1 MTGDALD
8 APRIHPTAILEE
20 DVIVGAGTAIWDH
33 AHLRAGVRIGRSCIV
48 GGKSYLGPGVRVGD
62 LVKINACA
70 YLCYGVTIE
79 DGCMIAAHVVFTN
92 DATPRAADLE
102 QGRLLASTPSAATQH
117 TTVRRGA
124 SVGANATVGPGI
136 VLGEFCMVGM
146 GSVVTRDVPAHGLVV
161 GNPGRLI
168 GLVDRAGRK
177 VAELVD
183 GRLPPE
189 GTVIDCG
196 DGTHLRAISGRM
208 VLECGGS
215 STDTDRKSA
224 SDSLS

>member
-1 MTGDALD
+1 MNGDA
-8 APRIHPTAILEE
+8 PEGVRIHPTAIVEE
-20 DVIVGAGTAIWDH
+20 SVVIGAGTAIWDH

-48 GGKSYLGPGVRVGD
+48 GGKSYLGPDVQVGD
-62 LVKINACA
+62 LVKINANV

-92 DATPRAADLE
+92 DATPRAADLD
-102 QGRLLASTPSAATQH
+102 QGRLLASTPTAATLR

-124 SVGANATVGPGI
+124 SIGANATIGPGLE
-136 VLGEFCMVGM
+136 LGEYSMVGM
-146 GSVVTRDVPAHGLVV
+146 GSVVTRDVPAHGLVI
-161 GNPGRLI
+161 GNPGRLV

-177 VAELVD
+177 VVALAD

-196 DGTHLRAISGRM
+196 DGSHLRAISGRM
-208 VLECGGS
+208 VLESKGS
-215 STDTDRKSA
+215 SADTERRRP